1 MNSRKKAKALN
12 NAVFVVALV
21 ALILLVLASLA
32 TILVAGV
39 SKTLPNNG
47 FPGLFATLFFSKNYL
62 ATEHTAYATGQILNN
77 LVAYFFMLSAL
88 VLFVLSFVLIKHS
101 PSIKFRSAFIALFLV
116 VPATIGLT
124 GGFIDFIGHG
134 LGLLTKTGGARDSL
148 LAFGLIITYALDFV
162 YYICAIIYLAVSV
175 RTAVKINKG
184 EMSYDEADGI
194 LAEPE
199 EEKSVED
206 KLREEEEEAEK
217 RAQLLA
223 DIRTIVREEL
233 DRLDRVVIAK
243 EIVTTKRVEEPK
255 KEQPAPV
262 EKEPEPAP
270 VVEEPEEEEEE
281 GNGPLIKGPAIPRV
295 PFAEKIV
302 KAEKEIQEKYNELK
316 NEILAY
322 GASSRLSIAGDTF
335 RLHRKA
341 YVKITLVG
349 KTLKVYFALN
359 PNDYAESKIP
369 VFDASDK
376 SAYEEVPALLKVRSK
391 LSLKR
396 AKELVAAAFA
406 ADGLEK
412 VDEVGNH
419 NFVKDVRAQLRKK

>member
-1 MNSRKKAKALN
+1 MNSKSKARALN
-12 NAVFVVALV
+12 NAFFRVAFVT
-21 ALILLVLASLA
+21 LILLVLASLA

-39 SKTLPNNG
+39 SKTLPNND

-62 ATEHTAYATGQILNN
+62 GTEHNAYATGQILNN

-88 VLFVLSFVLIKHS
+88 VVFVLSFVLIKHS
-101 PSIKFRSAFIALFLV
+101 PSIKFKSAFIALFLI

-134 LGLLTKTGGARDSL
+134 LALLTKTGGARDSL
-148 LAFGLIITYALDFV
+148 LAFGLIITYVLDFI
-162 YYICAIIYLAVSV
+162 YYICAIVYLAVSV
-175 RTAVKINKG
+175 KTAVKINKG
-184 EMSYDEADGI
+184 EMSYDEAEGV

-217 RAQLLA
+217 RAALLA

-233 DRLDRVVIAK
+233 NRLDRVVIAK
-243 EIVTTKRVEEPK
+243 EITTKRAEEPK
-255 KEQPAPV
+255 KEPAPA
-262 EKEPEPAP
+262 KEPEPAP
-270 VVEEPEEEEEE
+270 APVEEVEEEEEKE
-281 GNGPLIKGPAIPRV
+281 SGGPLIKGPAIPRV

-302 KAEKEIQEKYNELK
+302 KAEKETQEKYNELK

-369 VFDASDK
+369 VADASDK

-391 LSLKR
+391 LSVKR

-406 ADGLEK
+406 ADGIEK

-419 NFVKDVRAQLRKK
+419 NFVKDIRAQLRNK